1 MFLFHYLPIFFV
13 LLHRKDERMLL
24 VYVTDTF
31 AIWGGMERVLADKMN
46 YLSERYG
53 YDVVLMT
60 VNQGDHAVPFSLN
73 PRINHVDLGVRLH
86 QQYGYRGVKRFLIH
100 RKLVTQLKDKIGKAL
115 QQIDADVIICA
126 KLDFVGVL
134 NEVRGKT
141 PLIVE
146 SHTLCR
152 ADYYEKSGLLRR
164 IHIWEY
170 KRQVKKADVVVV
182 LTAGD
187 AKDWREYNRN
197 VCVIPN
203 VVHINE
209 TDSYSDCTEKRIV
222 FVGRYTLQ
230 KDFYCLL
237 RIWSMVYSRHQD
249 WTLDIYT
256 DGDIDAPGVR
266 VYKPV
271 ANIIDKYC
279 YSSILL
285 LTSIFEP
292 FGLVLPEAM
301 SCGLPV
307 VAFDCPYGPADIIKD
322 GVDGFLIKNRDVN
335 EFADRVCQLIEDRE
349 LRVRMGHA
357 AVKSAQRYRADLIMP
372 KWKDLFERLC
382 RKE

>member
-1 MFLFHYLPIFFV
+1 MR
-13 LLHRKDERMLL
+13 LL
-24 VYVTDTF
+24 YVTDAF
-31 AIWGGMERVLADKMN
+31 AVWGGMERVLADKMN
-46 YLSERYG
+46 YLSECYG
-53 YDVVLMT
+53 YDVVLIT
-60 VNQGDHAVPFSLN
+60 VNQGNHTIPFSLS
-73 PRINHVDLGVRLH
+73 PQINHIDLGVKLH
-86 QQYGYRGVKRFLIH
+86 QQYAYSWIKRYLI
-100 RKLVTQLKDKIGKAL
+100 RRQLVAQLKDSIKKAL

-134 NEVRGKT
+134 NEVRGRT

-152 ADYYEKSGLLRR
+152 ADYFEKSGLLRR
-164 IHIWEY
+164 LHVLEY
-170 KRQVKKADVVVV
+170 KRQVKKVDTVVA

-187 AKDWREYNRN
+187 AKDWQEYNRN

-209 TDSYSDCTEKRIV
+209 TDNYSDCSEKRIV
-222 FVGRYTLQ
+222 FVGRYTKQ
-230 KDFYCLL
+230 KDFDSLL
-237 RIWSMVYSRHQD
+237 KIWSKVYSRHQD

-256 DGDIDAPGVR
+256 DGEVHAPGVR
-266 VYKPV
+266 VFKPV
-271 ANIIDKYC
+271 ANIMEKYC
-279 YSSILL
+279 NSSMLL
-285 LTSIFEP
+285 LTSLFEP

-307 VAFDCPYGPADIIKD
+307 VAFDCPYGPADIITD

-335 EFADRVCQLIEDRE
+335 ELAERVCQLIEDRE
-349 LRVRMGHA
+349 LRVRMGQA
-357 AVKSAQRYRADLIMP
+357 AAKSAQRYRADLIMP

>member
-1 MFLFHYLPIFFV
+1 MR
-13 LLHRKDERMLL
+13 LL
-24 VYVTDTF
+24 YVTDAF
-31 AIWGGMERVLADKMN
+31 AVWGGMERVLADKMN

-60 VNQGDHAVPFSLN
+60 VNQGDHTVPFSLN
-73 PRINHVDLGVRLH
+73 PRINHIDLGVRLH
-86 QQYGYRGVKRFLIH
+86 QQYEYRGVKRFLIH
-100 RKLVTQLKDKIGKAL
+100 RQLVTQLKDKIGKAL

-152 ADYYEKSGLLRR
+152 ADYYEQSGLLRR
-164 IHIWEY
+164 LHILEY
-170 KRQVKKADVVVV
+170 KRQVKKADVVVA

-203 VVHINE
+203 VVHINQ
-209 TDSYSDCTEKRIV
+209 TDNYSDCAEKRIV
-222 FVGRYTLQ
+222 FVGRFTKQ
-230 KDFYCLL
+230 KDFDCLL

-249 WTLDIYT
+249 WTLDIYS
-256 DGDIDAPGVR
+256 DGEIDAPGVC
-266 VYKPV
+266 VCKPID
-271 ANIIDKYC
+271 NIMEKYC
-279 YSSILL
+279 NSSMLL
-285 LTSIFEP
+285 LTSLFEP

-307 VAFDCPYGPADIIKD
+307 VAFDCPYGPADIITD
-322 GVDGFLIKNRDVN
+322 GVDGFLVKNRDVN

-349 LRVRMGHA
+349 LRVRMGQA

-372 KWKDLFERLC
+372 KWKELFERLC
-382 RKE
+382 QKE

>member
-1 MFLFHYLPIFFV
+1 MIF
-13 LLHRKDERMLL
+13 
-24 VYVTDTF
+24 VYVTDAF
-31 AIWGGMERVLADKMN
+31 AVWGGMERVLADKMN
-46 YLSERYG
+46 YLSECYG

-60 VNQGDHAVPFSLN
+60 LNQGEHIIPFLLN
-73 PRINHVDLGVRLH
+73 SQINHIDLGVGLH
-86 QQYGYRGVKRFLIH
+86 QQYAYRGVKRFLIH
-100 RKLVTQLKDKIGKAL
+100 RQLVTQLKDKIGKAL

-152 ADYYEKSGLLRR
+152 AYHYENSGLLRR

-170 KRQVKKADVVVV
+170 KRQVKNANVVVA

-187 AKDWREYNRN
+187 AKDWREHNRN

-203 VVHINE
+203 VVHINQTE
-209 TDSYSDCTEKRIV
+209 NYSECTEKRIV
-222 FVGRYTLQ
+222 FVGRYTKQ
-230 KDFYCLL
+230 KDFDSLL

-249 WTLDIYT
+249 WTLDIYS
-256 DGDIDAPGVR
+256 DGEIDAPGVC
-266 VYKPV
+266 VYKPID
-271 ANIIDKYC
+271 NIMEKYC
-279 YSSILL
+279 NSSMLL
-285 LTSIFEP
+285 LTSLFEP

-307 VAFDCPYGPADIIKD
+307 VAFDCPYGPADIITD
-322 GVDGFLIKNRDVN
+322 GVDGFLVKNRDVN

-349 LRVRMGHA
+349 LRVRMGQA

-372 KWKDLFERLC
+372 KWKELFERLC